1 MAEVSLTGDRHERAY
16 SRRTTVD
23 ERVTKLAAQV
33 RERRRVL
40 KLTQD
45 QLADLAGCSARFVRS
60 LEAAKP
66 GIRLDKLLDVATVLG
81 LELELH
87 PRGRRG

>member
-1 MAEVSLTGDRHERAY
+1 
-16 SRRTTVD
+16 VD

-60 LEAAKP
+60 LEAGKP
-66 GIRLDKLLDVATVLG
+66 GVRLDKLLDVATVLG